1 MNRIDSRRRIWTS
14 LALLAIAAARPAR
27 AADASD
33 AASTTAPQALPP
45 APVAGGRASTTH
57 DTFALDQNGNA
68 SRNHA
73 GLITALSPTE
83 FYAAVG
89 RKDLA
94 EGLARRRNL
103 KTGVVVSGALLGAL
117 STVAFFAS
125 VVYSPDSCSNTNFD
139 KPACNGFYFTEKT
152 AQTLTAVSL
161 VGVGVGMSSMA
172 LGLIALHPD
181 DGGEAERRELA
192 DEYNARGSKTDAS
205 SPAPV
210 AQVHKL
216 TTQQLAARSLSTL
229 SVAPLVT
236 DQGHGLSLRMSF

>member
-1 MNRIDSRRRIWTS
+1 MNRIDSRLRIGMS

-27 AADASD
+27 ADDASD
-33 AASTTAPQALPP
+33 ATSATAAQTVPA
-45 APVAGGRASTTH
+45 APVAAARAQATR
-57 DTFALDQNGNA
+57 DTFAVGQNGNA
-68 SRNHA
+68 IRNHA

-94 EGLARRRNL
+94 EGLALRRNI

-125 VVYSPDSCSNTNFD
+125 VVYSPDSCSNTNLD

-181 DGGEAERRELA
+181 DGGEEERRRLA
-192 DEYNARGSKTDAS
+192 DEYNEQGTKADAS
-205 SPAPV
+205 APVPV
-210 AQVHKL
+210 AQTHQL

-229 SVAPLVT
+229 SISPLVS
-236 DQGHGLSLRMSF
+236 DQGRGVSLRMSF